1 LEGLRLFNFLFDL
14 VSLDGIFAFPIG
26 EQNSAQWNPG
36 ASLESLP
43 SVSYLYG
50 VKTSIV
56 TLQCSTDESNIF
68 EALGED
74 PINTYKFR
82 LTNRCACWNG
92 CGCE

>member
-36 ASLESLP
+36 ASLEILP
-43 SVSYLYG
+43 SVSYRYG
-50 VKTSIV
+50 AKTSIV

-74 PINTYKFR
+74 PINTYNFR

-92 CGCE
+92 CGGE